1 MFSIFYNHIHMMKID
16 TPNHIFHTFNTFHIM
31 GIRGL
36 QQWLRWKGGFTPL
49 NWSSYKETTVGIDI
63 LPFLYKAKGKK
74 LCLVTYVT
82 ELITFLADLSI
93 TPVILFDGKP
103 PIEKKDTIKERQDC
117 DIHITF
123 EERDLVK
130 DCLSTLN
137 VLFIEA
143 PEESDPLLAYG
154 SIHNLFSAVL
164 STDMDMLA
172 RGIKHLIMMN
182 DSGSWIEYTLDTIL
196 LKIGLS
202 FEQFQHMCVLMG
214 TDYTATL
221 PLIPARMAY
230 TIVQST
236 KTLKEA
242 WEDLRQS
249 ETHLLALLRAKEL
262 LSTYTPLEIALT
274 TSGTI

>member
-1 MFSIFYNHIHMMKID
+1 MKID
-16 TPNHIFHTFNTFHIM
+16 IPNHIFHTINILSTM

-36 QQWLRWKGGFTPL
+36 QQWLRWKGGVTPL
-49 NWSSYKETTVGIDI
+49 NWSSYKDTTVGIDL

-74 LCLVTYVT
+74 LCLITYVT
-82 ELITFLADLSI
+82 EFIEFLEKKSI
-93 TPVILFDGKP
+93 TPVVIFDGAP
-103 PIEKKDTIKERQDC
+103 PREKKDTIKERQEC
-117 DIHITF
+117 DLYVGY
-123 EERDLVK
+123 EERTLVK
-130 DCLSTLN
+130 ECLTTLK
-137 VLFIEA
+137 VLYIGA

-172 RGIKHLIMMN
+172 RGVKHLIMMN
-182 DSGSWIEYTLDTIL
+182 DTGSWIEYTLDTIL
-196 LKIGLS
+196 LKLSLS

-221 PLIPARMAY
+221 PLIPARTAY

-236 KTLKEA
+236 TNLTEA
-242 WEDLRQS
+242 WEHLRQS
-249 ETHLLALLRAKEL
+249 ETHVSALLRAKEL

-274 TSGTI
+274 TSGTM

>member
-1 MFSIFYNHIHMMKID
+1 MKID
-16 TPNHIFHTFNTFHIM
+16 TPNHIFNTVHTM
-31 GIRGL
+31 GIHGL
-36 QQWLRWKGGFTPL
+36 QQWLRWKGGFSPL

-82 ELITFLADLSI
+82 ELIEFLAEYSI
-93 TPVILFDGKP
+93 TPVVIFDGKP
-103 PIEKKDTIKERQDC
+103 PIEKKDTIKERQEC

-130 DCLSTLN
+130 ECLTTLK
-137 VLFIEA
+137 VLYIDA

-172 RGIKHLIMMN
+172 RGVKHLIMMN
-182 DSGSWIEYTLDTIL
+182 DSGSWIIYTLDTIL

-221 PLIPARMAY
+221 PLIPARTAY
-230 TIVQST
+230 VIVQST
-236 KTLKEA
+236 TTLRDA
-242 WEDLRQS
+242 WEHLRQS
-249 ETHLLALLRAKEL
+249 NTHIPALVRAKEI

-274 TSGTI
+274 TSGTM